1 MFYKVVKK
9 RVAPLPNISPISLS
23 PEAIDL
29 LCFSCFLFLFL
40 FWYLPLFH
48 LIQCLY
54 FWFFRF
60 RHYALAFHYISRRR
74 FISFTTLPP
83 ALYLPSHPTHSII
96 IIVIMQGP
104 STGKP
109 CNYIP
114 QLLLHSKPLFFSFLY
129 LGIFISLSLAV
140 YLHFLYIYYK
150 FGPKLS

>member
-1 MFYKVVKK
+1 M
-9 RVAPLPNISPISLS
+9 P
-23 PEAIDL
+23 
-29 LCFSCFLFLFL
+29 LFL
-40 FWYLPLFH
+40 P
-48 LIQCLY
+48 Q
-54 FWFFRF
+54 FFRF

-129 LGIFISLSLAV
+129 LGIFISLSLPV

-150 FGPKLS
+150 FGPKLSWNVKTIQLFINLILMKKPLPESPLQSVLLPSKPGT